1 MLPNY
6 KATARHTHIHT
17 LVGERIYCSLLLLVL
32 AAAHTLL
39 FSLSL
44 LLLTD
49 QQECICWMPPSP
61 FSLLLL
67 LCVICASLLS
77 CSHLTYATMS
87 AATYEA
93 KIAPALLEAIQEDV
107 TVEANIMVQ
116 LESPEEVMQRVCADA
131 DGASRAQKTTCMV
144 DSMQKFADDA
154 QEEVK
159 QLLEREV
166 GKYERSTFFW
176 INNSVSVRKAQG
188 SLILEIAKLETVLT
202 VRAEE
207 IFYLQGKG
215 SSGSKTKKPATM
227 SFGFQE
233 A

>member
-1 MLPNY
+1 
-6 KATARHTHIHT
+6 
-17 LVGERIYCSLLLLVL
+17 
-32 AAAHTLL
+32 
-39 FSLSL
+39 
-44 LLLTD
+44 
-49 QQECICWMPPSP
+49 MPPSP
-61 FSLLLL
+61 LSLLLL

-77 CSHLTYATMS
+77 CPHAAAMS
-87 AATYEA
+87 AATTTAAYEA
-93 KIAPALLEAIQEDV
+93 KIAPALLEAIKEDAA
-107 TVEANIMVQ
+107 VEANVMVQ

-159 QLLEREV
+159 QLLAREE

-188 SLILEIAKLETVLT
+188 ALILEIAKLETVLA

-207 IFYLQGKG
+207 IFQLQGKVG
-215 SSGSKTKKPATM
+215 SDSSTKTKKKPAAM
-227 SFGFQE
+227 SFGFQ
-233 A
+233 